1 MNSTRSFKSFLALPV
16 LAACLSAACQ
26 GAQPVC
32 KGRLTL
38 PFETRWGTVV
48 LPAGNYSFA
57 MHSATD
63 SNLVNVVGEHARAL
77 IMNPVDIRKGEP
89 SAASHL
95 LVARQG
101 GKGTVRALY
110 LKPLGVTLYYP
121 APKGEGQVLAQA
133 SQLTDRIPVST
144 AGE

>member
-1 MNSTRSFKSFLALPV
+1 
-16 LAACLSAACQ
+16 
-26 GAQPVC
+26 
-32 KGRLTL
+32 
-38 PFETRWGTVV
+38 
-48 LPAGNYSFA
+48 

-77 IMNPVDIRKGEP
+77 IMNPVDIQKGEP

-95 LVARQG
+95 LVLRQG
-101 GKGTVRALY
+101 GTGTVRALY

-121 APKGEGQVLAQA
+121 APKGERQVLAQA
-133 SQLTDRIPVST
+133 PQLIDRLPVST

>member
-1 MNSTRSFKSFLALPV
+1 
-16 LAACLSAACQ
+16 
-26 GAQPVC
+26 
-32 KGRLTL
+32 
-38 PFETRWGTVV
+38 
-48 LPAGNYSFA
+48 

-77 IMNPVDIRKGEP
+77 IMNPVDIRKSEP

-101 GKGTVRALY
+101 GKGMVRALY

-121 APKGEGQVLAQA
+121 APKGEGQGLAQA
-133 SQLTDRIPVST
+133 PQLTDRIPVAT